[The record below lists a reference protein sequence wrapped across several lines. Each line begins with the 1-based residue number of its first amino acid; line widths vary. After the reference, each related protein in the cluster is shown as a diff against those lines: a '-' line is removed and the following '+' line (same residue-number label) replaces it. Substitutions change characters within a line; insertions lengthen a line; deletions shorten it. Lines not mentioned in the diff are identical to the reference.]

1 MPHDKQHFK
10 LKKLQK
16 KFYARYVLNV
26 AADLLGKIFIRK
38 IGNIILSGRI
48 VETEAYDGDIDA
60 AAHSYNGKT
69 ERNAVMFDGT
79 GLLYVYFTYGMHY
92 CANVVTGGGNQG
104 QAVLIRGIEP
114 IDGINQLSIN
124 RFGNAQPGHRQYLNL
139 TNGPAKICKA
149 FGITKD
155 QNGIDLTGNSIYIL
169 DADMPS
175 NSEIIKTTRVGI
187 KKSVDLPWRFYIKDN
202 PFVSKTVTQESHR

>member
-1 MPHDKQHFK
+1 MPPDSRHSNF
-10 LKKLQK
+10 KKLQK
-16 KFYARYVLNV
+16 KFYERYVLNV
-26 AADLLGKIFIRK
+26 APDLLGKIFVRR

-48 VETEAYDGDIDA
+48 VETEAYDGKIDA

-69 ERNAVMFDGT
+69 IRNAVMFEGT

-92 CANVVTGGGNQG
+92 CANVVSGGRDQG

-114 IDGINQLSIN
+114 IDGITHLSNN
-124 RFGNAQPGHRQYLNL
+124 RFGNIMLSNKQHLNL

-149 FGITKD
+149 FNITKE

-169 DADMPS
+169 DADLPP
-175 NSEIIKTTRVGI
+175 NSVIIKTTRIGI

-202 PFVSKTVTQESHR
+202 PFVSKKSG